1 MEDSTTVSHQNPKLK
16 RPALPFDDKAPIVP
30 MEDRGCQYREQGIR
44 TAMIQ
49 AGAATEA
56 RAVRMVQDSMAVDPE
71 ADRLKVSCFLTVE
84 HQPNEQQQ
92 CRVHL
97 CCLSRAGLCFDCVY
111 LAVVYILEL
120 IPSSNQASSITYTR
134 IGIT

>member
-49 AGAATEA
+49 AGVATEA
-56 RAVRMVQDSMAVDPE
+56 RAVRMVQDSTAVDPE
-71 ADRLKVSCFLTVE
+71 AGRLKVSCFLTVE
-84 HQPNEQQQ
+84 HQPNE
-92 CRVHL
+92 
-97 CCLSRAGLCFDCVY
+97 
-111 LAVVYILEL
+111 
-120 IPSSNQASSITYTR
+120 
-134 IGIT
+134 